1 MHTHAFNRSS
11 LCLLLTLS
19 SGISLA
25 TDLYR
30 WTDENG
36 KVHYTDRV
44 PAEYVEQGYSII
56 SEQGLT
62 IHTIKAASEEAAE
75 AAGTQEKQLSE
86 AQLTRDRTL
95 LMNYSS
101 EDEIVKTR
109 QRKIEEL
116 KALII
121 LNEENTKS
129 LENQYRDLT
138 AKAGDHEKQ
147 GDSIPAALLTKLN
160 VTKEKIKVFTAS
172 NKQRQQEIE
181 TIEQQFERD
190 LQRYRA
196 LRDSDGEIGPE
207 PAFAQTDS
215 SEQNAAPLNT
225 QQLALEQH
233 ILEVETTIEKQNQ
246 ALAQMEARFKSIFS
260 QLQEQQ
266 KGGQQAS
273 PELNQEVA
281 ELKQKIQQGYL
292 DNLQSTSQLMHLRQ
306 QLESAP

>member
-1 MHTHAFNRSS
+1 MHTYVFNKSS
-11 LCLLLTLS
+11 LGLLLALS
-19 SGISLA
+19 SCNGLA
-25 TDLYR
+25 ADLYR
-30 WTDENG
+30 WADENG

-75 AAGTQEKQLSE
+75 SKAETAPQLSE
-86 AQLTRDRTL
+86 EQLARDRTL
-95 LMNYSS
+95 LMSYGS
-101 EDEIVKTR
+101 EEEIFETR

-138 AKAGDHEKQ
+138 AKAGDYEKQ
-147 GDSIPAALLTKLN
+147 GDTIPAELLTKLN
-160 VTKEKIKVFTAS
+160 VTKEKIKVFSAS
-172 NKQRQQEIE
+172 NTQREQEIE
-181 TIEQQFERD
+181 TIDQQFERD
-190 LQRYRA
+190 LLRYRA

-207 PAFAQTDS
+207 AEFAQPDS
-215 SEQNAAPLNT
+215 SKPIAVPLNI
-225 QQLALEQH
+225 QQLALEQQ
-233 ILEVETTIEKQNQ
+233 IFDVESTIEQQNQ

-260 QLQEQQ
+260 RLQEQQ
-266 KGGQQAS
+266 RAGQQAT
-273 PELNQEVA
+273 PELNQEIT
-281 ELKQKIQQGYL
+281 ELKLKIQQGYL

-306 QLESAP
+306 QLEGIR